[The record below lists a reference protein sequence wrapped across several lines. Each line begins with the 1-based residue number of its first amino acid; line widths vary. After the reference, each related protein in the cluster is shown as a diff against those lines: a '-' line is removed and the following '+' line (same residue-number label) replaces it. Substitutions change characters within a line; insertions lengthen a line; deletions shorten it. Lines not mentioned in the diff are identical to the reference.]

1 MPRSAGVERQG
12 GALADVTVSVRS
24 RSAELVRGPAGD
36 SVGVAR
42 RGGRGGLRG
51 RSRTRLGVQELL
63 QKSRCQPSA
72 EVGGAWV
79 ERRRGAPSQLAVIGV
94 LQQTVLVA

>member
-1 MPRSAGVERQG
+1 M
-12 GALADVTVSVRS
+12 ADVIVSIRS
-24 RSAELVRGPAGD
+24 VGAEFVRGPAGD
-36 SVGVAR
+36 SFGQAR
-42 RGGRGGLRG
+42 QGEGGGLRG